1 MNPPNSPAPQLLGEV
16 PDREEFAASLAQS
29 LDALHR
35 FVHAAREWTLPPV
48 VNGCERYPEG
58 ELPYSF
64 QAAWQY
70 QRPQEFQQS
79 LLDFLRVCFEPEAPG
94 SLLLNGNQGL
104 LLEALPTQ
112 PFRLAYLSETG
123 RPGETLAELK
133 MRVLDRRCAELGLD
147 RGLGPLFGAIC
158 WGQGSLLQRL
168 AATQTLFAAGFSAD
182 QWLGTWAAQIQGEA
196 SVETTGGP
204 ICHLCHLGYAI
215 DGALGDRVRV
225 SLWRFGGRAEV
236 H

>member
-70 QRPQEFQQS
+70 QRPQEFQQ
-79 LLDFLRVCFEPEAPG
+79 
-94 SLLLNGNQGL
+94 
-104 LLEALPTQ
+104 
-112 PFRLAYLSETG
+112 
-123 RPGETLAELK
+123 
-133 MRVLDRRCAELGLD
+133 
-147 RGLGPLFGAIC
+147 
-158 WGQGSLLQRL
+158 QRK
-168 AATQTLFAAGFSAD
+168 AHSAND
-182 QWLGTWAAQIQGEA
+182 
-196 SVETTGGP
+196 
-204 ICHLCHLGYAI
+204 
-215 DGALGDRVRV
+215 
-225 SLWRFGGRAEV
+225 
-236 H
+236 